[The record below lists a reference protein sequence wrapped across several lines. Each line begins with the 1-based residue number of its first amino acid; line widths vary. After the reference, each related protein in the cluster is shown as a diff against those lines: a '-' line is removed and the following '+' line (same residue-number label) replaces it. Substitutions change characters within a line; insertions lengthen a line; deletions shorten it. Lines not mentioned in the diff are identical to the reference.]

1 MIRSTRISSFA
12 RVAIAPVLAL
22 FIMANASGQDAKPKS
37 PTHGTIRIAYQ
48 KNIFMTPMFIAMKKG
63 WLKDALAKEGFDLDA
78 SVKVSGSGGVIS
90 TALATGDLDAGQIGV
105 GPALL
110 AVSKGVPIQIVANT
124 GAYGEGFVVKKD
136 SPYKTIK
143 DLKGKKVS
151 IPSKGSMQDYVLRK
165 ALSTNGMTVG
175 DLDIVVVPEADMTQ
189 ALLTDQVAMV
199 SGAEPSVSAVI
210 QAGGRMLFTGQEV
223 WPNHE
228 NDTFVVS
235 TKLISEHPEAV
246 KAIVDT
252 IIRGVKFLQDNPQ
265 EAQAITAE
273 STGLSD
279 AVVKAAW
286 PDVGRVPNARP
297 DLASIG
303 DLAKSMQQDGL
314 LKSVDIN
321 RAVNMTFTK

>member
-1 MIRSTRISSFA
+1 MIGSLGSRLFA
-12 RVAIAPVLAL
+12 SVAIPMAL
-22 FIMANASGQDAKPKS
+22 SLLVATSAFGEEAKPTAPS
-37 PTHGTIRIAYQ
+37 HGTIRIAYQ
-48 KNIFMTPMFIAMKKG
+48 KNIFMTPMFVAMKKG
-63 WLKDALAKEGFDLDA
+63 WLKGALAKEGYELEA

-105 GPALL
+105 GAALL

-124 GAYGEGFVVKKD
+124 GAYGEGFVVKRD
-136 SPYKTIK
+136 SPINTIT

-165 ALSTNGMTVG
+165 ALSTHGMTVA

-189 ALLTDQVAMV
+189 ILLTDQVAMV

-210 QAGGRMLFTGQEV
+210 QAGGRMLFTGQDV

-228 NDTFVVS
+228 NDTFVAS
-235 TKLISEHPEAV
+235 TKLISEHPDAV

-252 IIRGVKFLQDNPQ
+252 LVRGVKFLQDNPQ

-273 STGLSD
+273 ATGLSS

-286 PDVGRVPNARP
+286 PNVGRVPDARP
-297 DLASIG
+297 DLASIA
-303 DLAKSMQQDGL
+303 DLAKLMQQDGL
-314 LKSVDIN
+314 LKSVDVN
-321 RAVNMTFTK
+321 RAVNLTFTK